1 MGDTLD
7 VYASQPH
14 HVRHLAPIVDELHR
28 RDIPTRL
35 WSRWGD
41 GWPLLRPPAREAC
54 ETVMVACWA
63 DAYDLFP
70 FKRVVYV
77 EHGAGQRYVGTDGH
91 GYAGAPGLEH
101 VVLFLCPGEPVAERW
116 RAKYRAAVET
126 IGCPALDRHFDRTMP
141 RNTAGNAAQSVE
153 FGSDL
158 QPGLP
163 DDSSGD
169 SSGFRPAM
177 SGRRAGDEGS
187 PTVAVTWHWRC
198 TICPETMPALPHY
211 EAALPGVVAS
221 LSAAGVSVVG
231 SSHPRAY
238 GPLRRT
244 WGRLGVPFEPDPDLV
259 LAGASCVVADNTS
272 LMYEAAALDIPVV
285 ALNAP
290 WYRRDVPHGLRFWSH
305 VPGVQVND
313 PAELVD
319 RVHEALD
326 DAPPLRALRER
337 AAAWVY
343 AHRGDAAA
351 RAVDAIE
358 RIL

>member
-28 RDIPTRL
+28 RKIPTRL

-77 EHGAGQRYVGTDGH
+77 EHGAGQRYVGTAGH

-101 VVLFLCPGEPVAERW
+101 VVLFLCPGEHVGARW
-116 RAKYRAAVET
+116 RAKYRAAAVET
-126 IGCPALDRHFDRTMP
+126 IGCPALDQVERKP
-141 RNTAGNAAQSVE
+141 TA
-153 FGSDL
+153 F
-158 QPGLP
+158 
-163 DDSSGD
+163 
-169 SSGFRPAM
+169 
-177 SGRRAGDEGS
+177 
-187 PTVAVTWHWRC
+187 PTVAVTFHWRC

-211 EAALPGVVAS
+211 EPALPAVVAS
-221 LSAAGVSVVG
+221 LNASGVSVVG
-231 SSHPRAY
+231 SAHPRAY

-244 WGRLGVPFEPDPDLV
+244 WGRVGVPFEPDPDRI
-259 LAGASCVVADNTS
+259 LAQASVVVADNTS

-326 DAPPLRALRER
+326 DAPPLRALRDR